1 MRHFSEEPRGNVLIE
16 AESGLTIPL
25 TMQRMDLAG
34 RVTPAGAMLRVTH
47 QFKTESD
54 GPIEALYTFM
64 LPRNGTLRRFI
75 VKGEDFEVESKLEPR
90 KEARKEYEEGV
101 EAGHLSVLAE
111 ANPDG
116 MVSLSVGQV
125 QPDELVIVVID
136 IVSGV
141 ELKDN
146 TYRFRFP
153 FTLAPSYHPNA
164 TATSTSTGK
173 KMELPT
179 DVFGDIVLPEWKNDA
194 NGLHQVSFRMNMEAA
209 GKLDCV
215 SSPSHRVSVRPLGE
229 GSAEVELSSAGDIPN
244 RDLVIDV
251 QAKEVEASVFADTK
265 LVSKKT
271 SKDDPKIPKDASR
284 WTAFVPSSL
293 IPKMKTAP
301 RRVCFVLDDSGSM
314 SGEPIEQG
322 RLALRAC
329 LSALRP
335 TDEFGLMY
343 FGSNYHTFDADMAK
357 ATDANRKRA
366 DKFIS
371 QIHANSGGTELAAAL
386 GAAIS
391 ILDGSGGDIFLMTD
405 GQVFESGTIV
415 EQCASAGTRVH
426 VLGIGSASQDR
437 FLASLARR
445 TKGMQGMVGVTED
458 VTSKALELFNA
469 VRQPV
474 QKNLKAFVVTG
485 KKMAQE
491 HEVDVIWD
499 GYPILLTDDGTTGLN
514 APTAI
519 SFTWGKGK
527 QAKKV
532 KVPVNYTQEVPNG
545 LSCLL
550 YAGRQVEDLE
560 NALDAAL
567 KDSPA
572 RKNSEIMLKAFSTTY
587 GLASQVMSLIAVV
600 KRAGDRAGQQP
611 ELKVVAVGIP
621 EGMDN
626 HHRQDQSML
635 RGMPAMASLG
645 GGSQQYGA
653 SVSYCAPQSLNF
665 LDQESERGGDSGATS
680 FRTKSMRLGKG
691 PTDMSL
697 GIPTMGKLKESFHK
711 TLCCNEHNDSL
722 IMDSDDS
729 SNLFIELVKLQSDG
743 GLPGLTRKKRAHET
757 AILASAAYM
766 ADKDSDS
773 PKYVLHIER
782 MLEFLNHYLDLNAG
796 KDPSMAFLVGII
808 EAGQTPFSENC
819 MRILRNPMDG
829 DSEINWDHL
838 SMALSNL

>member
-1 MRHFSEEPRGNVLIE
+1 MNPFNNEEEPRGNVLIE
-16 AESGLTIPL
+16 AGSGLAVPL

-54 GPIEALYTFM
+54 GPIEAIYTFM

-75 VKGEDFEVESKLEPR
+75 VKGEDFEVESKLEVR
-90 KEARKEYEEGV
+90 KEARAKYEEGV

-125 QPDELVIVVID
+125 QPDELITVVMD
-136 IVSGV
+136 IISGV

-153 FTLAPSYHPNA
+153 FTLAPSYHARA
-164 TATSTSTGK
+164 TTSSTGK
-173 KMELPT
+173 MQLPT
-179 DVFGDIVLPEWKNDA
+179 DVFGDLILPEWKDDA
-194 NGLHQVSFRMNMEAA
+194 SGLHQVSFTMNVEAA

-215 SSPSHRVSVRPLGE
+215 SSPSHRIQVRPNGE
-229 GSAEVELSSAGDIPN
+229 GSVEIKLSSAGDIPN

-271 SKDDPKIPKDASR
+271 SKDDPKIPKDAPR
-284 WTAFVPSSL
+284 WAALVPSSL
-293 IPKMKTAP
+293 IPKMKTTP

-314 SGEPIEQG
+314 SGAPIKQG

-343 FGSNYHTFDADMAK
+343 FGSNYTKFDDNMAK

-366 DKFIS
+366 DKFIDPIGAS
-371 QIHANSGGTELAAAL
+371 SGGTELAAAL

-405 GQVFESGTIV
+405 GQVFESSTII
-415 EQCASAGTRVH
+415 EQCAAAGTRVH

-445 TKGMQGMVGVTED
+445 TNGQQGMVGVTED
-458 VTSKALELFNA
+458 ITSKALGLFNA

-474 QKNLKAFVVTG
+474 QTNLKAYVVTG

-532 KVPVNYTQEVPNG
+532 KVPMNYIQEVPNG

-560 NALDAAL
+560 NAIDAAL

-572 RKNSEIMLKAFSTTY
+572 RKNSEIMLKAVSTTY

-600 KRAGDRAGQQP
+600 KRAGDQAGQQP
-611 ELKVVAVGIP
+611 EQRVVAVGTP
-621 EGMDN
+621 EGMAN
-626 HHRQDQSML
+626 RQNSRGML
-635 RGMPAMASLG
+635 RGMLVDSCSVMLVDSCSVS
-645 GGSQQYGA
+645 GGSSTRYGSSP
-653 SVSYCAPQSLNF
+653 SVNYCAQTLGFMDGEP
-665 LDQESERGGDSGATS
+665 ERSTQPLGFRT
-680 FRTKSMRLGKG
+680 RTKSS
-691 PTDMSL
+691 SL
-697 GIPTMGKLKESFHK
+697 SSSITKDLEN
-711 TLCCNEHNDSL
+711 LNDSITAYSADEDYGL
-722 IMDSDDS
+722 VCYI
-729 SNLFIELVKLQSDG
+729 VKLQSDG

-757 AILASAAYM
+757 AILALAAHM
-766 ADKDSDS
+766 EDQGSDS
-773 PKYVLHIER
+773 PSYSLHIER

-796 KDPSMAFLVGII
+796 KDPNMALLVGII
-808 EAGQTPFSENC
+808 EAGQTALNEDC
-819 MRILRNPMDG
+819 RQILCNSPMSG
-829 DSEINWDHL
+829 DSEINWAHL
-838 SMALSNL
+838 SGALSSL